1 MTELELNLENLF
13 SLGLTP
19 EILKNDFENWVK
31 NNNDI
36 IIDFKKNIIYTDI
49 IAYKKELDYALQL
62 IKNDLISNGYSI
74 EEIENLLELKR
85 NEIKE
90 RYINIT
96 NAFPTEEI
104 KYEFNIQ
111 SIKKLKNSFIDLKDK
126 FYDKKIDELLN
137 FNDKI
142 VVNENSEN
150 NNNQLIQENPYPRIF
165 TSGGAYTKFKNLYDE
180 FDKSTQDLA
189 NYSFVF
195 HRMKKDN
202 LIYKDLKQLEFID
215 FLSSFEIHLDR
226 LKPISQLGNNDLREG
241 IYNRI

>member
-1 MTELELNLENLF
+1 MMELELNLENLF

-19 EILKNDFENWVK
+19 EILKNDFENWVI

-96 NAFPTEEI
+96 NEFPTDEI

-126 FYDKKIDELLN
+126 FYDNKIEELLN
-137 FNDKI
+137 FNDDI
-142 VVNENSEN
+142 VENENSKN

-165 TSGGAYTKFKNLYDE
+165 TTIKAFNKFKNLVDE
-180 FDKSTQDLA
+180 FGNNKENLA
-189 NYSFVF
+189 NYSFVY
-195 HRMKKDN
+195 HRMKKDK
-202 LIYKDLKQLEFID
+202 LIFDDYQQTQFVFFLLD
-215 FLSSFEIHLDR
+215 FDINISRI
-226 LKPISQLGNNDLREG
+226 KPKSQLGNNDLREG